1 MYSKKNWHKRL
12 DIISQLRQE
21 FPHVIDLCYEDRW
34 EAVEERATELCREAR
49 EEGYKLSS
57 SKELHDSQAAIT
69 MCARM
74 GWLG

>member
-1 MYSKKNWHKRL
+1 
-12 DIISQLRQE
+12 
-21 FPHVIDLCYEDRW
+21 LCYEDRW